1 MPAIYAHY
9 RFGKLL
15 LPKLPADVRGAI
27 MRHRQLFDAGLQGPD
42 FLFYYKPTAK
52 NPISALA
59 RTFHQQSGATFFSAA
74 CRTLRGDAGE
84 PEQAYLYGLLG
95 HYCLDSLCHP
105 FILEESREGTPGHN
119 AIESEFERYLM
130 ALDGIK
136 RPQTY
141 PRSRLLKLSKK
152 DCSIVCKF
160 YPATT
165 PEQIREATS
174 AMTRFTLLMTC
185 SNPVHRGAA
194 KAVLHALGSER
205 TGLLIPPK
213 ADPAHTRRNEAL
225 LCLFAQAMTLYPALL
240 EQVRDH
246 LTFRESFGPEFDRSF
261 G

>member
-42 FLFYYKPTAK
+42 FLFYYKPATK
-52 NPISALA
+52 NPVSALA
-59 RTFHQQSGATFFSAA
+59 RTFHRQPGAAFFSTA
-74 CRTLRGDAGE
+74 CRTLRGDTGE
-84 PEQAYLYGLLG
+84 AELAYLYGLLG

-105 FILEESREGTPGHN
+105 FILEQSREGTIGHN

-136 RPQTY
+136 RPQSY
-141 PRSRLLKLSKK
+141 PRSRLLKLSKS
-152 DCSIVCKF
+152 DCSIVSKF
-160 YPATT
+160 YPPTT
-165 PEQIREATS
+165 PDQIREAAAT
-174 AMTRFTLLMTC
+174 MTRSTALMTC
-185 SNPVHRGAA
+185 GNPVHRTAA
-194 KAVLHALGSER
+194 RAVLHTLGSER
-205 TGLLIPPK
+205 IGLLIPSK
-213 ADPAHTRRNEAL
+213 ANPAHTPRNEAL
-225 LCLFAQAMTLYPALL
+225 LILFAQAMTLYPPLL

-246 LTFRESFGPEFDRSF
+246 LTFREPFGPEFDRSF